1 MQTWVVLLRGI
12 NVGGKNVISMHDLR
26 QLFSELGYIEP
37 HTYIQSG
44 NVVLGARSK
53 PGSTGVKRIETA
65 LSEAF
70 GYDATVVIRNLPTM
84 RTVVRDI
91 PADWDPADA
100 TMRYNVL
107 FPVDGLSPAAV
118 VSSVRPKPEVEAVV
132 AGSHAVYWSA
142 PFSTLRTTAMVKLSG
157 NPVYKR
163 LTIRNLATTTKLLGL
178 MEAREE
184 S

>member
-12 NVGGKNVISMHDLR
+12 NVGGKNVIGMHDLR
-26 QLFSELGYIEP
+26 QVFAELGYVDP
-37 HTYIQSG
+37 RTYIQSG
-44 NVVLGARSK
+44 NVVLGARSR
-53 PGSTGVKRIETA
+53 PGPTGVKRIETA

-70 GYDATVVIRNLPTM
+70 GYNATVVIRNLAAM

-118 VSSVRPKPEVEAVV
+118 VSSVRPKPGIEKV
-132 AGSHAVYWSA
+132 AAGAHAVYWSA
-142 PFSTLRTTAMVKLSG
+142 PFSTLRKTAMVKLSG
-157 NPVYKR
+157 NPVYKQ
-163 LTIRNLATTTKLLGL
+163 LTVRNLATTTKLLGL
-178 MEAREE
+178 MEAREG